1 MNEYKFL
8 DDWVTHRTNI
18 WKQVL
23 LKLENKNQ
31 FLEVGSHEGRSAIW
45 FIENGLDSNGEITCI
60 DSWIWGSKHEKTFDL
75 NVDLCLK
82 TYPTKK
88 VIKLKGFSY
97 FHLAS
102 LITQKKQFD
111 LIYIDGSHKAKDV
124 ITDAC
129 LSWNL
134 LKLNGILIF
143 DDYLLQSKDVYAK
156 PAIDLF
162 VDMFREN
169 IKYLYIGD
177 QLIIQKVESQF

>member
-1 MNEYKFL
+1 MNEYSFS
-8 DDWVTHRTNI
+8 DDWVTPRISI

-23 LKLENKNQ
+23 LKLKNKNQ

-60 DSWIWGSKHEKTFDL
+60 DSWICSIKHEETFDL
-75 NVDLCLK
+75 NIDLCLK
-82 TYPTKK
+82 TNLTKK

-102 LITQKKQFD
+102 LITQKKEFD
-111 LIYIDGSHKAKDV
+111 LIYIDGSHKSRDV
-124 ITDAC
+124 IIDAC

-143 DDYLLQSKDVYAK
+143 DDYLLLTKDDYAK

-162 VDMFREN
+162 VDMFKEN

-177 QLIIQKVESQF
+177 QLIIQKVKLQF